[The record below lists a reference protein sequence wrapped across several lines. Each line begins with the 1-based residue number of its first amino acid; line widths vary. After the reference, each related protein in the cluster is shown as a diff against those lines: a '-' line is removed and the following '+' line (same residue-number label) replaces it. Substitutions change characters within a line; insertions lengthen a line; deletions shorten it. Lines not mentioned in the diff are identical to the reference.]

1 MRPVLALSLLASVAL
16 AQDGPWKNDLSLW
29 ESKDGLRFQ
38 RVGVF
43 VERGGVP
50 SLARVGKGRL
60 VSVFQWFP
68 FDHEEAFDRVGVRI
82 SEDDGETWS
91 EPEAIRVKGLP
102 ESYER
107 PYDPTLVPL
116 EDGRVRVYFTSR
128 DMEGDNE
135 QATYSAVSGDGVAYE
150 FEPGKRFGV
159 AGERVIDCAC
169 CLHEGSFYYY
179 SPVQGHDGKGYHA
192 VSKDGLRFE
201 RRDDVSVD
209 GRRPWLGCVVST
221 DEGMRFYGTGE
232 GGWTATSKDGATWK
246 LSERTRTDGCD
257 PGVAQTE
264 DGRWLM
270 VSTGPRN
277 QDATAEPPFD
287 TRPKGSAPVEEGPP
301 GGPAS
306 IASDGEKL
314 YVVRGDWLY
323 ELDPLTLKVL
333 RKVKVK

>member
-1 MRPVLALSLLASVAL
+1 MRRVLALSLLASVAL

-29 ESKDGLRFQ
+29 ESKDGVRFQ

-50 SLARVGKGRL
+50 SLVSDGMGRL
-60 VSVFQWFP
+60 VSVFQWFT
-68 FDHEEAFDRVGVRI
+68 FERKEDFDRVAVRV

-91 EPEAIRVKGLP
+91 DPQAIRVEGLP

-116 EDGRVRVYFTSR
+116 GDGRLRVYFTSR

-135 QATYSAVSGDGVAYE
+135 QATYSAVGDGVE
-150 FEPGKRFGV
+150 FSFEPGKRFGV

-169 CLHEGSFYYY
+169 CLHEGTFYYY
-179 SPVQGHDGKGYHA
+179 SPVQEHDGRGYHA
-192 VSKDGLRFE
+192 VSKDGLTFE
-201 RRDDVSVD
+201 RLDDVRVD

-221 DEGMRFYGTGE
+221 EQGLRFYGTGE

-246 LSERTRTDGCD
+246 LDERSRTDGCD
-257 PGVAQTE
+257 PGVAQAK

-277 QDATAEPPFD
+277 RDASAEPPFD
-287 TRPKGSAPVEEGPP
+287 TRPKGGAPIEEGPP

-306 IASDGEKL
+306 IGSDGKTL
-314 YVVRGDWLY
+314 FVVRGDWLY
-323 ELDPLTLKVL
+323 EIDPLTLQVL
-333 RKVKVK
+333 RKVKIK

>member
-1 MRPVLALSLLASVAL
+1 MRRVFALSLLASIAL

-50 SLARVGKGRL
+50 TLVRDSKGRL
-60 VSVFQWFP
+60 VALFQWFP
-68 FDHEEAFDRVGVRI
+68 FDRQEAFDRVGARI

-91 EPEAIRVKGLP
+91 DSEAIRVKGLP

-107 PYDPTLVPL
+107 PYDPTLVPI

-135 QATYSAVSGDGVAYE
+135 QATYSAVGDGVE
-150 FEPGKRFGV
+150 FTFEPGKRFGV
-159 AGERVIDCAC
+159 QGERVIDCAC
-169 CLHEGSFYYY
+169 CYHDGIFYYY
-179 SPVQGHDGKGYHA
+179 SPVQQKDGSGYHA
-192 VSKDGLRFE
+192 VSRDGLAFE
-201 RRDDVSVD
+201 RLPDVKVE

-221 DEGMRFYGTGE
+221 PEGLRFYGTGE
-232 GGWTATSKDGATWK
+232 GGWTATSKDGATWELDK
-246 LSERTRTDGCD
+246 RTRTDGCD
-257 PGVAQTE
+257 PGVAQGAA
-264 DGRWLM
+264 GRWLM

-277 QDATAEPPFD
+277 PNNEDPPFD
-287 TRPKGSAPVEEGPP
+287 PRPKGGPPIEDGPP

-306 IASDGEKL
+306 IASDGKTL
-314 YVVRGDWLY
+314 FVVRGDWIY